1 MNKKH
6 MINMNLITEII
17 LLKYFILFM
26 LSFKRIDLNLNKKDK
41 NEIKKNNQNIL
52 SLASI

>member
-1 MNKKH
+1 
-6 MINMNLITEII
+6 
-17 LLKYFILFM
+17 M